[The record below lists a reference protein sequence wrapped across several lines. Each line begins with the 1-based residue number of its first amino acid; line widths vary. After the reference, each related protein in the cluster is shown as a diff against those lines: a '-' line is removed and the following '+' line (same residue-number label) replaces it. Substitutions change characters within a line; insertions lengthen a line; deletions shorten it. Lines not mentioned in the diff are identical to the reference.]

1 MCILFDSLRGIKMRT
16 ASRFRLRNLIS
27 TLFLILCFL
36 AIGSARSSAQGFR
49 WPEEPKNLKVLPKE
63 ARGAQ
68 LGKIMRGFASSLG
81 VRCEHCHVGEGPNL
95 AKFDFSSD
103 QKITKRTT
111 RVMFEMVQAIN
122 RDHIAKLTNLDDSS
136 QGRVEVAC
144 MTCHRTQAKPL
155 MLGDMLTET
164 VEKEG
169 IKAAVARYRELREK
183 YYGGFAYD
191 FSPGMLT
198 GLGERL
204 AQGKNFDA
212 ALAILQLEIEMNG
225 ESASIY
231 FTLGGVQAG
240 AGMQEEALKTYEKG
254 LEIAPEGWK
263 PFFRQQIERLRNP

>member
-27 TLFLILCFL
+27 TLFLVLCFL

-68 LGKIMRGFASSLG
+68 LGQIMRGFTSSLG
-81 VRCEHCHVGEGPNL
+81 VRCQYCHVGEGPDL
-95 AKFDFSSD
+95 TKFDFSSD

-191 FSPGMLT
+191 FSPRTLRR
-198 GLGERL
+198 LGDRL
-204 AQGKNFDA
+204 ARGKNFDA

-225 ESASIY
+225 ESASVY

-240 AGMQEEALKTYEKG
+240 AGMREEAIKSYEKG
-254 LEIAPEGWK
+254 LELAPENLK
-263 PFFRQQIERLRNP
+263 SFFRQQIERMRNP